1 MRFGSAEDFVILL
14 IKLVKGKEKRI
25 HEGLIAVFADKSK
38 KGNCDLILDFY
49 GTKEQLNDSEDFFP
63 YAFASVDLP

>member
-49 GTKEQLNDSEDFFP
+49 GTKE
-63 YAFASVDLP
+63 